1 MIVSIH
7 ETNVYSVNLSCL
19 PSGRLEWKSCACD
32 SGACHPRGRV
42 GTNCHM
48 RLPWLGPLLLGQ
60 ALAILVAMT
69 AVCSVLLVE
78 QVRARAGSCREGVFV
93 TGGLGH

>member
-1 MIVSIH
+1 
-7 ETNVYSVNLSCL
+7 
-19 PSGRLEWKSCACD
+19 
-32 SGACHPRGRV
+32 
-42 GTNCHM
+42 M

-78 QVRARAGSCREGVFV
+78 KVRARAGLRREGVFV
-93 TGGLGH
+93 TGGSAHVLPLLLGAGRGGRLPYSATHLCPAIAFSREFPFQCYNQAPITWP